1 VRGFK
6 YRIYPKE
13 NQILKLEEMFCAK
26 RYVWNYFLELNMK
39 QFEKKLGI
47 LTYTEMSKL
56 LTQLKQEHSWL
67 SM

>member
-1 VRGFK
+1 MRGFK

-39 QFEKKLGI
+39 RFEKITRYLN
-47 LTYTEMSKL
+47 LY
-56 LTQLKQEHSWL
+56 
-67 SM
+67 